1 MHHNYL
7 YTSIIY
13 INNLIIQQLFSE
25 KEWKNRLEEDY
36 RTLTSVIYSHN
47 NLYDEFCLDMDKR
60 MAI

>member
-1 MHHNYL
+1 MFFYS

-36 RTLTSVIYSHN
+36 RTLTSVISSHN